1 MNKISAA
8 KQVFRTINEE
18 LDRATTGDETSR
30 RLIIQKLKTINEE
43 LSDVVVELMKK
54 TMVYEQGRGI

>member
-1 MNKISAA
+1 
-8 KQVFRTINEE
+8 

-54 TMVYEQGRGI
+54 TMVYEQGRSI

>member
-54 TMVYEQGRGI
+54 TMIYEQRRSV

>member
-18 LDRATTGDETSR
+18 LDRATTGDEASR
-30 RLIIQKLKTINEE
+30 RLVIQKLKTINEE

-54 TMVYEQGRGI
+54 TMIYEQRRGI

>member
-54 TMVYEQGRGI
+54 TMVYEQGRSI